1 MMAMRIRRPLLA
13 FFVFLAL
20 LTAGG
25 LYIASQSDAHGW
37 HYTKCRNGARW
48 IRGHTSGY
56 WYGPWYNCTGYWTL
70 WENYINTTKVWP

>member
-1 MMAMRIRRPLLA
+1 MMAMRIRRPLLV

-37 HYTKCRNGARW
+37 HWTKCRSNNRW
-48 IRGHTSGY
+48 IRGHNSAN
-56 WYGPWYNCTGYWTL
+56 WYGPWSNCTGDWSS
-70 WENYINTTKVWP
+70 WEYYYTTKVWP